1 MALLKNLLAGVRGL
15 LRKEEVEREMDEE
28 LKEYLDSAMREKMR
42 EGMSREQ
49 AARAARI
56 EMGGMEA
63 VKENVREASWESRV
77 ETVWSD
83 LRFGARLL
91 RLNPLFAGAAILSL
105 ALGIGANTAIF
116 QLIDA
121 VRLRT
126 LPVKNPQEIARVR
139 IDHRTGAS
147 GRFNTR
153 YPDLTY
159 AMWEQIRAQ
168 QQGFSGIFAWGPT
181 TFNIAPGGEVH
192 NVQGLWVS
200 GEFFETLGVQP
211 ALGRLFSVADDQP
224 GCGSAGAA
232 ISYAFWQ
239 REFGGERSVLGRSI
253 TVNRHPFPIVGV
265 APADFYGV
273 EVGRSFDVAVPLCAE
288 PLVSRAERGGS
299 PNGEDSQLKSRIGW
313 WLSVMGRLKP
323 GWSMERAAAQLRAI
337 SPGIFEATLP
347 PELSAADANHFLQY
361 KLGAFP
367 GGSGLSDLRKDYE
380 KPLWL
385 LLTLA
390 GLVLLIA
397 SANLANLMLAR
408 ASARE
413 KEMAMRMAVGA
424 GRGRLIRQLLV
435 ESLLLAGIGA
445 ALGAVLARNLS
456 LVLVASLSTQNDPLF
471 VDLGTDWRV
480 LGFTS
485 VLAVLTCILFGLAPA
500 LRATSVAPGL
510 ALKEGGRGATQGR
523 SRFAL
528 RRILVVSQIALSLTL
543 LVGALLFARSLNNLA
558 GVDAGFRRDGILVT
572 DIDFTSL
579 NLAKE
584 ARLPFSDAL
593 LKRVRGLSGVES
605 AATAAVVP
613 LSGDGIGY
621 DILLNANAESEDD
634 VPVAVFNVI
643 SPGYFETLQTRIV
656 AGRDFD
662 EHDSAASP
670 HVTIVNE
677 TFAKKFANGTNP
689 VGMKFRVRTMGEI
702 TPYEV
707 IGLVQDTKYVELRED
722 FQPIVY
728 TAMAQSHRP
737 GTDAQILIRSRASLA
752 SLIAA
757 LKMNVSEV
765 NPNMDITFSTLSMT
779 IENGLLRD
787 RLMARLS
794 GFFGLL
800 AVLLA
805 VVGLYGVISYMVA
818 RRRNEIAIR
827 VALGAGRESIVSLV
841 MREAGVL
848 LTIGLMIGMGL
859 ALVGGK
865 AAASM
870 LFGLKPWDVGTFVM
884 ALLLLATVAV
894 LASLLPAARAAR
906 SDPMDALRQ
915 E

>member
-1 MALLKNLLAGVRGL
+1 MALLKNFVAGLRGL
-15 LRKEEVEREMDEE
+15 FRKEQVEREMDEE
-28 LKEYLDSAMREKMR
+28 LKEYLDTATRDKIR
-42 EGMSREQ
+42 AGMTSDQ
-49 AARAARI
+49 ATRAARI

-63 VKENVREASWESRV
+63 LKESVRAASWESRV
-77 ETVWSD
+77 ETIWTD

-91 RLNPLFAGAAILSL
+91 RLNPLFSAAAILSL

-126 LPVKNPQEIARVR
+126 LPVKNAQEIARVA
-139 IDHRTGAS
+139 IDHRGSATGHFS
-147 GRFNTR
+147 TR

-159 AMWEQIRAQ
+159 AMWQQIRAQ
-168 QQGFSGIFAWGPT
+168 QQAFSGIFAWGPT
-181 TFNIAPGGEVH
+181 TFNIAPGGEVRT
-192 NVQGLWVS
+192 VQGLWVS
-200 GEFFETLGVQP
+200 GDFFETLGVQP
-211 ALGRLFSVADDQP
+211 SVGRLLSAADDQP
-224 GCGSAGAA
+224 GCGSAGAV

-239 REFGGERSVLGRSI
+239 REFGGERSVLTRSI
-253 TVNRHPFPIVGV
+253 AVNRRPFPIIGV
-265 APADFYGV
+265 TPPDFYGV
-273 EVGRSFDVAVPLCAE
+273 EVGRSFDVAAPLCAE
-288 PLVSRAERGGS
+288 PLV
-299 PNGEDSQLKSRIGW
+299 NGEDSQLRSLTGW

-323 GWSMERAAAQLRAI
+323 GWTMERAAAQLRAI

-347 PELSAADANHFLQY
+347 PQFSAPNAKHFLQY

-367 GGSGLSDLRKDYE
+367 GDSGLSEIRKDYE
-380 KPLWL
+380 GPLWL
-385 LLTLA
+385 LLALA
-390 GLVLLIA
+390 ALVLMIA

-424 GRGRLIRQLLV
+424 GRARLIRQLLV
-435 ESLLLAGIGA
+435 ESLLLAVIGA

-456 LVLVASLSTQNDPLF
+456 HVLVASLSTQNDPLF

-485 VLAVLTCILFGLAPA
+485 ALAVLTCILFGLAPA

-510 ALKEGGRGATQGR
+510 ALKESGRGATQGR

-558 GVDAGFRRDGILVT
+558 GVNAGFHQDGILVT
-572 DIDFTSL
+572 DIDFTPL
-579 NLAKE
+579 NLPKE
-584 ARLPFSDAL
+584 TRADFSNTL
-593 LKRVRGLSGVES
+593 LKRVRGLPGVES
-605 AATAAVVP
+605 AATTAVVP
-613 LSGDGIGY
+613 LSGDGIGH
-621 DILLNANAESEDD
+621 DILLRAGSESDD
-634 VPVAVFNVI
+634 DLPVANFNVV
-643 SPGYFETLQTRIV
+643 SPGFFETLQTKFL

-662 EHDSAASP
+662 EHDTAASP
-670 HVTIVNE
+670 QVAIVNE
-677 TFAKKFANGTNP
+677 AFAKKFANGTNA
-689 VGMKFRVRTMGEI
+689 VGMKFRVQTLGKI

-707 IGLVQDTKYVELRED
+707 IGLVQDTKYMELRED

-728 TAMAQSHRP
+728 TAMAQSDRP
-737 GTDAQILIRSRASLA
+737 GTDALILIRSRASLA
-752 SLIAA
+752 GLIAA
-757 LKMNVSEV
+757 VKADASEV
-765 NPNMDITFSTLSMT
+765 NPNMDIVFSTLRKT
-779 IENGLLRD
+779 VENGLLRD

-805 VVGLYGVISYMVA
+805 VIGLYGVISYMVA

-827 VALGAGRESIVSLV
+827 VALGAGRESIVRLV
-841 MREAGVL
+841 MQEAGAL
-848 LTIGLMIGMGL
+848 LGIGLVIGIAL
-859 ALVGGK
+859 ALAGGK

-870 LFGLKPWDVGTFVM
+870 LFGLKPWDVATFAL
-884 ALLLLATVAV
+884 ALLLLAFVAV

>member
-1 MALLKNLLAGVRGL
+1 
-15 LRKEEVEREMDEE
+15 
-28 LKEYLDSAMREKMR
+28 LKEFLDATTRDKIR
-42 EGMSREQ
+42 AGMTSDQ
-49 AARAARI
+49 ATRAAHI

-63 VKENVREASWESRV
+63 VKESVRAASWESRV
-77 ETVWSD
+77 ETIWSD

-91 RLNPLFAGAAILSL
+91 RLNPLFSAAAILSL

-126 LPVKNPQEIARVR
+126 LPVKNAQEIARVA
-139 IDHRTGAS
+139 IDHRGSATGHFS
-147 GRFNTR
+147 TR

-168 QQGFSGIFAWGPT
+168 QQAFSGIFAWGPT

-192 NVQGLWVS
+192 LVQGLWVS

-211 ALGRLFSVADDQP
+211 ALGRLLSAADDQP
-224 GCGSAGAA
+224 GCGSAGAV

-239 REFGGERSVLGRSI
+239 RQFGGERLVLSRTI
-253 TVNRHPFPIVGV
+253 TVNRHPFPIIGV

-288 PLVSRAERGGS
+288 PLV
-299 PNGEDSQLKSRIGW
+299 NGEDSQLHSLTGW

-323 GWSMERAAAQLRAI
+323 GWTMERAAAQLRAI

-347 PELSAADANHFLQY
+347 PQLSAPNAKHFLQY
-361 KLGAFP
+361 MLGAFP
-367 GGSGLSDLRKDYE
+367 GDSGLSEIRKDYE

-385 LLTLA
+385 LLALA
-390 GLVLLIA
+390 AVVLLIA

-424 GRGRLIRQLLV
+424 GRARLIRQLLV
-435 ESLLLAGIGA
+435 ESLLLAVIGA

-456 LVLVASLSTQNDPLF
+456 HVLVASLSTQNDPLF

-485 VLAVLTCILFGLAPA
+485 ALAVLTCILFGLAPA

-510 ALKEGGRGATQGR
+510 ALKESGRGATQGR

-528 RRILVVSQIALSLTL
+528 RRILVVSQIGLSLTL

-572 DIDFTSL
+572 AIDFSSL
-579 NLAKE
+579 NLPKE
-584 ARLPFSDAL
+584 GRLAFSDAL
-593 LKRVRGLSGVES
+593 LKRLRGLPGVES
-605 AATAAVVP
+605 AASAAVVP
-613 LSGDGIGY
+613 LSGDGIGH
-621 DILLNANAESEDD
+621 DILLHEGAESEDD
-634 VPVAVFNVI
+634 VPVAVFNVV
-643 SPGYFETLQTRIV
+643 SPGYFETLQTRLL

-662 EHDSAASP
+662 DHDTAASP
-670 HVTIVNE
+670 PVAIVNE
-677 TFAKKFANGTNP
+677 AFAKTFANGTNP
-689 VGMKFRVRTMGEI
+689 VGMKFRVRTLGQ
-702 TPYEV
+702 TTQYEA
-707 IGLVQDTKYVELRED
+707 IGLVQDTKYVELREE

-728 TAMAQSHRP
+728 TAVAQAANPWSS
-737 GTDAQILIRSRASLA
+737 AQILIRSRASLA

-757 LKMNVSEV
+757 VKANASEV
-765 NPNMDITFSTLSMT
+765 NPNMDITFSTLRKT

-794 GFFGLL
+794 GFFGF
-800 AVLLA
+800 LA
-805 VVGLYGVISYMVA
+805 VVLAVIGLYGVISYMVA

-827 VALGAGRESIVSLV
+827 VALGAARENIINLV
-841 MREAGVL
+841 MREAGAL
-848 LTIGLMIGMGL
+848 LAVGLMIGIVL
-859 ALVGGK
+859 ALAGGK

-870 LFGLKPWDVGTFVM
+870 LFGLKPWDVATFAM
-884 ALLLLATVAV
+884 ALLLLAFVAV